1 MKFTMKAKL
10 IITLCVPLL
19 LISAFFIT
27 ALLNTEKSVLKE
39 EKNNVKTQL
48 AAMLDNNL
56 KGQVDT
62 VTLSISDFYMNS
74 KLDQVKKQLAAEL
87 TMFKITI
94 EKIYAASDSDSEA
107 VSSIYAFLNQHRWG
121 EGRYFFAYDADS
133 WISKAY
139 GSNPEW
145 IGTNGYDKK
154 DANGNYFVRAVVES
168 AKSNAIGFS
177 QYPFLNPATQK
188 VEDKLT
194 ASFYFRPLNLVI
206 ATGEYISTLKQGHLA
221 AALQA
226 VTNAK
231 YGKNGYFWVQD
242 KDGKILA
249 HPKKELV
256 GTIIPTTIAV
266 ATALKDTAEATVTM
280 VYQNPVTKKPENKI
294 SYARKIFPEWG
305 WTIATGAYESD
316 IITVQDS
323 LTKATE
329 AIFESEVGSV
339 ITLSSVLIVL
349 FFIIAIW
356 IVSAIVKGLV
366 VLKERIDILSTGEAD
381 LTSRIDLVSN
391 DELGDIGRSVNR
403 FIIYLQSMILDISQ
417 ASAHITQSIQQLTV
431 QSEQNSKALIA
442 HAAETEQVVSAI
454 TEMSATSDTVAQ
466 SATETASNTQQASAQ
481 ALLSKE
487 TVVDAA
493 NSVIALVDEVDSA
506 SSSINTMND
515 NTLEIISVLGVIG
528 AIAEQTNLLAL
539 NAAIEA
545 ARAGEQGRG
554 FAVVADE
561 VRSLAA
567 RTQSSTAEINTILGK
582 LRKDAGAAVAAM
594 DVTKASCER
603 TAENSQRVTESLDT
617 MTHFIVE
624 INDLSAQIATASE
637 EQSSVSE
644 EVSRNMSNIHEMVL
658 ELTRNGQATVDSTQ
672 NLASANAQL
681 DALVSKFKLK

>member
-1 MKFTMKAKL
+1 MKAKL

-19 LISAFFIT
+19 LMGVFFIT
-27 ALLNTEKSVLKE
+27 ALLNTETSVLKE

-48 AAMLDNNL
+48 AVMLDNNL
-56 KGQVDT
+56 KGQIDT
-62 VTLSISDFYMNS
+62 VTLSISDFYTQS
-74 KLDQVKKQLAAEL
+74 KLEQIKKDLLVEMTTFNA
-87 TMFKITI
+87 TI
-94 EKIYAASDSDSEA
+94 EKIYNGSASESEA
-107 VSSIYAFLNQHRWG
+107 ASSIYAFLNQHRWSD
-121 EGRYFFAYDADS
+121 GRYFFAYDADS
-133 WISKAY
+133 WISNAY

-145 IGTNGYDKK
+145 IGTNGYDKT

-177 QYPFLNPATQK
+177 QYPFLNPTTQK
-188 VEDKLT
+188 VEDKIT
-194 ASFYFRPLNLVI
+194 ASFYFKPLNLVV
-206 ATGEYISTLKQGHLA
+206 ASGEYISTLKQQYLK

-226 VTNAK
+226 VTHAK

-242 KDGKILA
+242 KDGIILA
-249 HPKKELV
+249 HPKSELV
-256 GTIIPTTIAV
+256 GTAIPTTTTLAS
-266 ATALKDTAEATVTM
+266 ALKDKSEATVTLG
-280 VYQNPVTKKPENKI
+280 YENPATNKIENKI
-294 SYARKIFPEWG
+294 TYARKVFPEWG

-323 LTKATE
+323 LTEATE
-329 AIFESEVGSV
+329 AIFESEVTSV
-339 ITLSSVLIVL
+339 ITLSSLLIVI
-349 FFIIAIW
+349 FFVIAIW

-381 LTSRIDLVSN
+381 LTSRIDIVSN

-417 ASAHITQSIQQLTV
+417 ASGHITQSIEQLTV
-431 QSEQNSKALIA
+431 QSEQNSRALIA
-442 HAAETEQVVSAI
+442 HAAETEQIVSAI
-454 TEMSATSDTVAQ
+454 TQMSATSDTVAQ
-466 SATETASNTQQASAQ
+466 SATETASNTQQANAQ

-487 TVVDAA
+487 IVVDAA

-506 SSSINTMND
+506 SSSINTMNE

-567 RTQSSTAEINTILGK
+567 RTQSSTAEINTILTK
-582 LRKDAGAAVAAM
+582 LRKDAGDAVAAM
-594 DVTKASCER
+594 GVTKSSCER
-603 TAENSQRVTESLDT
+603 TAQNTKRVTESLDT

-658 ELTRNGQATVDSTQ
+658 ALTRNGQSTVDSTQ
-672 NLASANAQL
+672 NLAAANAQL
-681 DALVSKFKLK
+681 DALVSKFKLN

>member
-19 LISAFFIT
+19 LMGIFFIT
-27 ALLNTEKSVLKE
+27 ALLNTEASVLKE
-39 EKNNVKTQL
+39 EQTNVKTQL
-48 AAMLDNNL
+48 AVMLDKNL
-56 KGQVDT
+56 KGQIDT
-62 VTLSISDFYMNS
+62 VTLSISDFYTQS
-74 KLDQVKKQLAAEL
+74 KLEQIKKDLLVEM
-87 TMFKITI
+87 TTFKSTI
-94 EKIYAASDSDSEA
+94 EKMYAGSASESEA
-107 VSSIYAFLNQHRWG
+107 ASSIYAFLNQHRWND
-121 EGRYFFAYDADS
+121 GRYFFAYDADS
-133 WISKAY
+133 WISNAY

-154 DANGNYFVRAVVES
+154 DADGNYFVRAVVAS

-177 QYPFLNPATQK
+177 QYPFLNPTTQK
-188 VEDKLT
+188 AEDKIT
-194 ASFYFRPLNLVI
+194 ASFYFEPLNLVV
-206 ATGEYISTLKQGHLA
+206 ASGEYISTLKQTYLK

-226 VTNAK
+226 VTHAK
-231 YGKNGYFWVQD
+231 YGENGYFWIQD
-242 KDGKILA
+242 KDGVILA
-249 HPKKELV
+249 HPKSELV
-256 GTIIPTTIAV
+256 GTTLPTTTTLASAV
-266 ATALKDTAEATVTM
+266 KDKPEATVTLG
-280 VYQNPVTKKPENKI
+280 YENPATKKIENKI
-294 SYARKIFPEWG
+294 TYARKIFPEWG

-316 IITVQDS
+316 VNAVQAS
-323 LTKATE
+323 LTEVTE
-329 AIFESEVGSV
+329 AIFAEKVSAM
-339 ITLSSVLIVL
+339 ITISSLLIVL

-381 LTSRIDLVSN
+381 LTSRIDIVSN

-403 FIIYLQSMILDISQ
+403 FIVYLQSMILDIAQ
-417 ASAHITQSIQQLTV
+417 ASAHITESIKQLTV

-442 HAAETEQVVSAI
+442 HAAETEQIVSAI

-466 SATETASNTQQASAQ
+466 SATETASNTQQANAQ

-487 TVVDAA
+487 IVVDAA

-506 SSSINTMND
+506 SASINTMNE

-567 RTQSSTAEINTILGK
+567 RTQSSTAEINTILSK
-582 LRKDAGAAVAAM
+582 LRKDAGDAVAAM
-594 DVTKASCER
+594 GVTKSSCER
-603 TAENSQRVTESLDT
+603 TAQNTRRVTESLDT

-658 ELTRNGQATVDSTQ
+658 ALTRNGQSTVDSTQ
-672 NLASANAQL
+672 NLAAANAQL
-681 DALVSKFKLK
+681 DALVSKFKLN